1 MRKHTLFIL
10 FALYCSLSW
19 AGVQK
24 YADNSV
30 LSQGRWY
37 KIGVQSSGLYKITY
51 SDIKKMGVGDP
62 AGIRVYG
69 YGGAIIEE
77 NLSKLLPRHDDLP
90 EVAIYMEK
98 GADGVFSEGDY
109 ILFYAQ
115 GTVTDNVS
123 PSGHTYTHNYYS
135 NTGYYFITSM
145 AGEGKRIK
153 AESDPTTEPTVNCT
167 TTYAGYYIHKSE
179 YNLAKSGRE
188 WYGYKFQNTTNTQS
202 FVINDTDIDLS
213 ETIHLNTSVVAYSSS
228 KTTFDV
234 SLGGTL
240 NKITVSGSTSTHQK
254 GQKSTSTSY
263 FKNTAENNPV
273 ITLKFHPNTS
283 SDVGYLHYITA
294 NYYKKL
300 ILHGDRSSLIITNP
314 DNLGNEPVVAYHIKG
329 CTSNTKIWN
338 ITDLNNISYVNYELN
353 SDIATFKEY
362 HNKIHTYF
370 AFNSSNVANSPIMVG
385 NVANQNLH
393 AIHNIDMVI
402 ISAPEYFEASE
413 KLAEFHR
420 THDNMSVYIA
430 NPQDIYNEFSSG
442 TPDAS
447 AYRLFMK
454 MFYDRHQDNGDSAP
468 QCLLFMG
475 TASYDNMGIN
485 HQALPL
491 LSFQSSESLSET
503 ASFTTDDF
511 YAMLDDNEG
520 GSLSSAK
527 MHIAVGRLPVTSVTE
542 ADNVVNKTIHYVT
555 KSSAGDWRNFCAFLA
570 DDGDNNT
577 HVDQADS
584 LTRILKKTNE
594 SFIIDKVYLDAF
606 KSTETSSGITFP
618 RAKDKIHKD
627 LQSGVLVFTYVGHGS
642 TNTLT
647 SEQMI
652 TKNDIVNMYNDNL
665 GLWITASCDISRYD
679 NNEHSAGMEA
689 ILNPKGGS
697 VAMYTT
703 TRVVFSSDNFKLMV
717 ATYKHLFP
725 KDNESA
731 KTLGEIFRLAK
742 MDMENNQNKLNFTL
756 LGDPAIKLHYPTHR
770 IITDSINGVTPDLA
784 VMQALGIVTI
794 KGHVES
800 YNGDHLDDYNGSMK
814 IVVYDKES
822 ILTTL
827 GQTGS
832 KFQYRDYANK
842 LFSGTVSIEN
852 GKFRTTFMI
861 PKDISYTDGYGK
873 IVYYAYIDSSS
884 DNDAFGNNTEF
895 EVYGTDPLA
904 KPSDNGSIIRSYIN
918 APEFKNGDK
927 VNDTPVF
934 YAHLYDDSGINV
946 IGSGIGHDMTLQLN
960 NDPSKYYILND
971 YYTSSLNDYKSGS
984 VMYQFPKLKSGT
996 YNLSFKSWNMQN
1008 ISTVSNLTFVV
1019 DTDAKPTF
1027 EEYYIYPN
1035 PVTTELN
1042 IYLRYDRPYTPVTV
1056 TFVVYDMLW
1065 REQWETTATDNTDG
1079 TYTAHWD
1086 LNGKYGNMASGVY
1099 WVRAKITDSNGNL
1112 THKVQKFII
1121 KTQ

>member
-1 MRKHTLFIL
+1 MRKYISYIF
-10 FALYCSLSW
+10 FVLYCSLSW

-30 LSQGRWY
+30 LSQGKWY
-37 KIGVQSSGLYKITY
+37 KIGVQTSGLYKLSY
-51 SDIKKMGVGDP
+51 SDIKNMGIGDP
-62 AGIRVYG
+62 AGVRVYG

-90 EVAIYMEK
+90 EIAIYMEK

-115 GTVTDNVS
+115 GTVTDNIS
-123 PSGHTYTHNYYS
+123 TSGHTYTYNYYS

-145 AGEGKRIK
+145 AGEGKRI
-153 AESDPTTEPTVNCT
+153 EVEPEPTAEPTVDCT

-179 YNLAKSGRE
+179 YNLADSGRE
-188 WYGYKFQNTTNTQS
+188 WYGYKFQKSTNTQS
-202 FVINDTDIDLS
+202 FVIKDTDIDLT
-213 ETIHLNTSVVAYSSS
+213 ETIYLNMAVVAYSNA

-240 NKITVSGSTSTHQK
+240 NKITVAGSTSLHQK
-254 GQKSTSTSY
+254 GQKSTSMLY
-263 FKNTAENNPV
+263 FKNTTENNPV
-273 ITLKFHPNTS
+273 ITLKFYPNAS
-283 SDVGYLHYITA
+283 SDAGYLHYITA

-300 ILHGDRSSLIITNP
+300 ILHGNSGSLLITNP
-314 DNLGNEPVVAYHIKG
+314 DNLGNKSVVAYHIKG
-329 CTSNTKIWN
+329 CTSGTKIWN
-338 ITDLNNISYVNYELN
+338 ITDLNNISYVDYELD
-353 SDIATFKEY
+353 SDIATFKEN
-362 HNKIHTYF
+362 HNMIHTYF
-370 AFNSSNVANSPIMVG
+370 AFNSSSVAKSPIMIG

-393 AIHNIDMVI
+393 ALHNIDMVI

-413 KLAEFHR
+413 KLAKFHR

-454 MFYDRHQDNGDSAP
+454 MFYDRHQDNNNSAP

-475 TASYDNMGIN
+475 TASYDNLGIH

-491 LSFQSSESLSET
+491 LSYQSIESLSET
-503 ASFTTDDF
+503 SSFTTDDF

-520 GSLSSAK
+520 GLLSSAK
-527 MHIAVGRLPVTSVTE
+527 MDIAVGRFPVTSVTE
-542 ADNVVNKTIHYVT
+542 ANNVVNKTIRYVT
-555 KSSAGDWRNFCAFLA
+555 ESVADDWRSFCTFLA

-577 HVDQADS
+577 HVSQADS
-584 LTRILKKTNE
+584 LTRILKNSNE

-606 KSTETSSGITFP
+606 KSTETSSGVTFP
-618 RAKDKIHKD
+618 GAKDRIHKD
-627 LQSGVLVFTYVGHGS
+627 LLSGVLVFTYVGHGS

-703 TRVVFSSDNFKLMV
+703 TRIVFSSDNFKLMV
-717 ATYKHLFP
+717 ATYKNLFP

-731 KTLGEIFRLAK
+731 KTLGEIFRLSK
-742 MDMENNQNKLNFTL
+742 IDMGSNQNKLNYTL

-770 IITDSINGVTPDLA
+770 VVTDSINGVTPDLA

-794 KGHVES
+794 KGHIEN
-800 YNGDHLDDYNGSMK
+800 YKGERLDDYNGSLK
-814 IVVYDKES
+814 VVVYDKES

-827 GQTGS
+827 GQTGP
-832 KFQYRDYANK
+832 KFQYTDYANK
-842 LFSGTVSIEN
+842 LFSGTVSVEN
-852 GKFRTTFMI
+852 GKFSITFMV
-861 PKDISYTDGYGK
+861 PKDIRYTNGYGK
-873 IVYYAYIDSSS
+873 IVYYAHINSLP

-895 EVYGTDPLA
+895 EVYGTDPTVD
-904 KPSDNGSIIRSYIN
+904 PSNKGSIVRAYIN
-918 APEFKNGDK
+918 VPEFENGDK

-960 NDPSKYYILND
+960 NSPSKYYILND

-984 VMYQFPKLKSGT
+984 VRYQFPKLENGT
-996 YNLSFKSWNMQN
+996 YNLNFKSWNMQN

-1019 DTDAKPTF
+1019 DTDAKPTL

-1042 IYLRYDRPYTPVTV
+1042 IHLRYDRPYTPVTV
-1056 TFVVYDMLW
+1056 TFIVYDMLW
-1065 REQWETTATDNTDG
+1065 REHWETTVTDNTDG

-1086 LNGKYGNMASGVY
+1086 LKGKYGNMASGVY

>member
-1 MRKHTLFIL
+1 MRKYIPFIL
-10 FALYCSLSW
+10 FVLYCSLSW

-30 LSQGRWY
+30 LSQGKWY
-37 KIGVQSSGLYKITY
+37 KIGVQTSGLYKLTY
-51 SDIKKMGVGDP
+51 SDIKNMGVGDP
-62 AGIRVYG
+62 AGVRVYG

-115 GTVTDNVS
+115 GTVTDKVS
-123 PSGHTYTHNYYS
+123 TSGHTYTYNYYS
-135 NTGYYFITSM
+135 NTGYYFITSK
-145 AGEGKRIK
+145 AGEGKRIE
-153 AESDPTTEPTVNCT
+153 AEPELTAEPTTDCT

-179 YNLAKSGRE
+179 YNLAESGRE
-188 WYGYKFQNTTNTQS
+188 WYGYKFQNSTNTQS
-202 FVINDTDIDLS
+202 FVIKDTDIDLT
-213 ETIHLNTSVVAYSSS
+213 ETIYLNMAVVAYSSDR
-228 KTTFDV
+228 TTFDV

-240 NKITVSGSTSTHQK
+240 NKINVSGSTSTHQK
-254 GQKSTSTSY
+254 GQKGTSMLY
-263 FKNTAENNPV
+263 LKNTAENNPV
-273 ITLKFHPNTS
+273 ITLKFYPNTS
-283 SDVGYLHYITA
+283 SDAGYLHYITA
-294 NYYKKL
+294 NYYKNL
-300 ILHGDRSSLIITNP
+300 ILHGNSGSLLITNP
-314 DNLGNEPVVAYHIKG
+314 DNLGNNSIVAYHIKG
-329 CTSNTKIWN
+329 CSSGTKIWN
-338 ITDLNNISYVNYELN
+338 ITDLNDISYVNYELD
-353 SDIATFKEY
+353 SDIATFKEN
-362 HNKIHTYF
+362 HNIIHTYF
-370 AFNSSNVANSPIMVG
+370 AFNSSSVAKSPIMIG
-385 NVANQNLH
+385 RVANQNLH
-393 AIHNIDMVI
+393 ALHNIDMVI
-402 ISAPEYFEASE
+402 ISAPEYFGASE

-420 THDNMSVYIA
+420 THDNMSVYVA

-454 MFYDRHQDNGDSAP
+454 MFYDRHQDNNNSAP

-475 TASYDNMGIN
+475 TASYDNLGIN
-485 HQALPL
+485 HQTLSL
-491 LSFQSSESLSET
+491 LSYQSVESLSET
-503 ASFTTDDF
+503 SSYTTDDF

-520 GSLSSAK
+520 GILPSAK
-527 MHIAVGRLPVTSVTE
+527 MDIAVGRLPVTSVTE
-542 ADNVVNKTIHYVT
+542 ANNVVNKTIRYVT
-555 KSSAGDWRNFCAFLA
+555 ESSAGDWRNFCTFLA

-577 HVDQADS
+577 HVSQADS
-584 LTRILKKTNE
+584 LTRILKNTNE

-606 KSTETSSGITFP
+606 KSAETSSGVTFP
-618 RAKDKIHKD
+618 GAKDRIHKD
-627 LQSGVLVFTYVGHGS
+627 LQSGALVFTYVGHGS

-665 GLWITASCDISRYD
+665 GLWMTASCDISRYD

-717 ATYKHLFP
+717 ATYKNLFP

-731 KTLGEIFRLAK
+731 KTIGEIFRLAK
-742 MDMENNQNKLNFTL
+742 IDMGSNQNKLNFTL

-770 IITDSINGVTPDLA
+770 VVTDSINGVTPDLA

-794 KGHVES
+794 KGHIEN
-800 YNGDHLDDYNGSMK
+800 YKGDYLDDYNGSMK
-814 IVVYDKES
+814 VVVYDKES
-822 ILTTL
+822 VLTTL
-827 GQTGS
+827 GQTGP
-832 KFQYRDYANK
+832 KFQYTDYANK
-842 LFSGTVSIEN
+842 LFSGTVSVEN
-852 GKFRTTFMI
+852 GKFSITFMV
-861 PKDISYTDGYGK
+861 PKDIRYTNGYGK
-873 IVYYAYIDSSS
+873 IVYYAYINSLP

-895 EVYGTDPLA
+895 EVYGTDPTVE
-904 KPSDNGSIIRSYIN
+904 PSDKGSVVRAYIN
-918 APEFKNGDK
+918 APEFENGDK

-971 YYTSSLNDYKSGS
+971 YYTSSLNNYKSGS
-984 VMYQFPKLKSGT
+984 VRYQFPKLENGT
-996 YNLSFKSWNMQN
+996 YNLNFKSWNMQN

-1035 PVTTELN
+1035 PATTELN

-1056 TFVVYDMLW
+1056 TFIVYDMLW
-1065 REQWETTATDNTDG
+1065 REHWETTVTDNTDG

-1086 LNGKYGNMASGVY
+1086 LKGKYGNMASGVY